1 MNRLQLYENVLTPA
15 VRQALVWGGG
25 GYLAHKASQMA
36 DNHHTKELEK
46 RKLLSKE
53 ELEKRKEREALSK
66 KTNIKK
72 AIGTTLASAAAGA
85 LGIVI

>member
-1 MNRLQLYENVLTPA
+1 M
-15 VRQALVWGGG
+15 RQALVWGGG

-36 DNHHTKELEK
+36 DKHHTKELEK
-46 RKLLSKE
+46 RNLLSAD
-53 ELEKRKEREALSK
+53 ELSKRKDRDTLSK

-85 LGIVI
+85 LATVI